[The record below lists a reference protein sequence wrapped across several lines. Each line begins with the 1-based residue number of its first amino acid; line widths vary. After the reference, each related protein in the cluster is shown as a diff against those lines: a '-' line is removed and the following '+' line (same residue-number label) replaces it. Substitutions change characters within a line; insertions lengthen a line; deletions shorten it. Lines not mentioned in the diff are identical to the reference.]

1 MPFIDDALLWCP
13 DNDGRLVGGLDLATC
28 ITDDSTVNAENINP
42 TVGANNTL
50 QQQQQQ
56 QLQQQQLQHDSSDEL
71 FRTLSESNFEIESLL
86 SDLATVEVK
95 VENEENNNNNNNVV
109 ISDNDF
115 ASVAAAVVAGDD
127 LLAKDNVQLSVQGL
141 VDSVGASL
149 ADSGSG
155 NGHGQALLAFGS
167 SSATATAA
175 KRNGFLLP
183 CDLLNNN
190 NNNSNGNGN
199 GNGECTPEESRF
211 VTVTS
216 ASANPLLVEKLM
228 SKCLNIDKRLDKL
241 DVVVVVV
248 VVVGDDAAI
257 RMILKGDW
265 RRYPFPPPPPQH
277 SKAIHFRHFLTID
290 LTSEP
295 RRCQQQ
301 EQEREQEQ
309 ESSICSCRRRRLFN
323 DFC

>member
-42 TVGANNTL
+42 TIGANSSTL
-50 QQQQQQ
+50 QQQQ
-56 QLQQQQLQHDSSDEL
+56 QLQQQQLQQQQQP
-71 FRTLSESNFEIESLL
+71 
-86 SDLATVEVK
+86 
-95 VENEENNNNNNNVV
+95 
-109 ISDNDF
+109 
-115 ASVAAAVVAGDD
+115 AVVAGDD

-167 SSATATAA
+167 SSATATATAA

-190 NNNSNGNGN
+190 NNNNNNSSNGNGN

-241 DVVVVVV
+241 DATSSSEDV
-248 VVVGDDAAI
+248 A
-257 RMILKGDW
+257 
-265 RRYPFPPPPPQH
+265 
-277 SKAIHFRHFLTID
+277 SFLH
-290 LTSEP
+290 
-295 RRCQQQ
+295 
-301 EQEREQEQ
+301 
-309 ESSICSCRRRRLFN
+309 
-323 DFC
+323 

>member
-42 TVGANNTL
+42 TLQTVGTSNNNAL
-50 QQQQQQ
+50 QQHHLQQLQQQHQHQQQHQQQQ
-56 QLQQQQLQHDSSDEL
+56 QLQHLQQQQQSAGSQELSGSAARNVNVVVEPLCGSDSSDEL

-95 VENEENNNNNNNVV
+95 VENEENNNNVV
-109 ISDNDF
+109 DISDNDF

-127 LLAKDNVQLSVQGL
+127 LLAKENVQLSVQGL

-149 ADSGSG
+149 ADSG
-155 NGHGQALLAFGS
+155 NNANNNNNNVHGQGLLAFGS
-167 SSATATAA
+167 NSAASASNSA
-175 KRNGFLLP
+175 KRTGFLLP

-190 NNNSNGNGN
+190 NSNGD
-199 GNGECTPEESRF
+199 CTPEESRF

-241 DVVVVVV
+241 DART
-248 VVVGDDAAI
+248 GNWQSGKRPAA
-257 RMILKGDW
+257 G
-265 RRYPFPPPPPQH
+265 
-277 SKAIHFRHFLTID
+277 
-290 LTSEP
+290 
-295 RRCQQQ
+295 
-301 EQEREQEQ
+301 
-309 ESSICSCRRRRLFN
+309 
-323 DFC
+323 